1 MRAACVLIWRPVRDS
16 DYFARATSR
25 NEASACPVAGH
36 VAHDRDFLRLGRV
49 VAHRTIAH
57 AFSVAQLARAL
68 RSRTVQLAAT
78 IRGMRYAF
86 TGVKEVLAKANPPKS
101 GDDLAGVSARDA
113 VERVAARA
121 VLADLTLRELREN
134 PVVPYEQDELTR
146 LVEDELHEPAFRA
159 VAHLTVGQFR
169 EWLLDIRTT
178 GATLRSV
185 APGLTPEMVAAA
197 AKLMS
202 NFDLMTVGAK
212 CEVVVRANNTL
223 GLPGRLSSR
232 CQPNHPSDDV
242 QGILASAREG
252 LAYGCGDAVIGI
264 NPATDTAE
272 STAEILRVID
282 DLCKRNEIPTQH
294 CVLSH
299 VTVQMKALELGCPM
313 DLMFQSVAGTE
324 QANASFGISAALLD
338 DAWALIKQK
347 GTAKGPNRMYFES
360 GQGSALSSQS
370 HHGADQVTIEA
381 RCYGLARRYDPFL
394 VNTVVGFIGPE
405 YLEDGPQISRAAL
418 EDHCMGKLMGLP
430 MGCDACFTY
439 HARMTQD
446 ELESLKVLLGVAGCT
461 YLMSMPV
468 GDDIML
474 NYQSTS
480 YHDIAT
486 LRRLLHKRPTPEF
499 DAWLTSR
506 GIWAGDG
513 PGPRFGDVSAV
524 R

>member
-1 MRAACVLIWRPVRDS
+1 
-16 DYFARATSR
+16 
-25 NEASACPVAGH
+25 
-36 VAHDRDFLRLGRV
+36 
-49 VAHRTIAH
+49 
-57 AFSVAQLARAL
+57 
-68 RSRTVQLAAT
+68 VQLAST
-78 IRGMRYAF
+78 IRNVRYTFAS
-86 TGVKEVLAKANPPKS
+86 VKEVLAKANPPKS
-101 GDDLAGVSARDA
+101 GDDLAGLSARDA

-134 PVVPYEQDELTR
+134 PVVPYEHDELTR
-146 LVEDELHEPAFRA
+146 QVEDELDDQAYRA

-169 EWLLDIRTT
+169 EWLLDISTT
-178 GATLRSV
+178 GPTLRAV

-212 CEVVVRANNTL
+212 CLVVVRANNTL

-232 CQPNHPSDDV
+232 CQPNHPTDDV
-242 QGILASAREG
+242 DGILASMREG
-252 LAYGCGDAVIGI
+252 LSYGCGDAVIGV

-272 STAEILRVID
+272 STAEILRAID
-282 DLCKRNEIPTQH
+282 DVLRRNEIPTQH

-299 VTVQMKALELGCPM
+299 VTVQMKALQLGCPM

-324 QANASFGISAALLD
+324 DANKAFGISVALLD
-338 DAWALIKQK
+338 EAWELMKAK
-347 GTAKGPNRMYFES
+347 GSTRGPNRMYFET
-360 GQGSALSSQS
+360 GQGSALSSNA

-381 RCYGLARRYDPFL
+381 RAYGLARRYKPFL

-418 EDHCMGKLMGLP
+418 EDHCMGKLLGLP

-439 HARMTQD
+439 HATMSQD
-446 ELESLKVLLGVAGCT
+446 ELESLKVLLGAAGCT
-461 YLMSMPV
+461 YLMSLPV

-480 YHDIAT
+480 YHDIPT
-486 LRRLLHKRPTPEF
+486 LRRLLGKRPTPEF
-499 DAWLTSR
+499 DAWLDAR
-506 GIWAGDG
+506 GIWHGDD
-513 PGPRFGDVSAV
+513 PGPRFGDVAAI

>member
-1 MRAACVLIWRPVRDS
+1 MVRGVS
-16 DYFARATSR
+16 
-25 NEASACPVAGH
+25 
-36 VAHDRDFLRLGRV
+36 
-49 VAHRTIAH
+49 
-57 AFSVAQLARAL
+57 FSVACAR
-68 RSRTVQLAAT
+68 VQLAST
-78 IRGMRYAF
+78 IRGTSYRFAS
-86 TGVKEVLAKANPPKS
+86 VKEVLAKANPPKS
-101 GDDLAGVSARDA
+101 GDDLAGISARDA

-121 VLADLTLRELREN
+121 VLANLTLRDLREH

-146 LVEDELHEPAFRA
+146 LVEDELDEQAFRA

-169 EWLLDIRTT
+169 EWLLDIETS
-178 GATLRSV
+178 GPTLRAV
-185 APGLTPEMVAAA
+185 APGLTPEMAAA
-197 AKLMS
+197 ASKLMS

-212 CEVVVRANNTL
+212 CQVVVRANSTL

-232 CQPNHPSDDV
+232 CQPNHPTDDV
-242 QGILASAREG
+242 EGILASAREG

-272 STAEILRVID
+272 STAEILKVID
-282 DLCKRNEIPTQH
+282 DLLKRNACPTQH

-324 QANASFGISAALLD
+324 AANKAFGINAKLLEEASD
-338 DAWALIKQK
+338 MMKVK
-347 GTAKGPNRMYFES
+347 GTAKGPNRMYFET
-360 GQGSALSSQS
+360 GQGSALSSAA

-381 RCYGLARRYDPFL
+381 RAYGLARRYKPFL

-418 EDHCMGKLMGLP
+418 EDHFMGKLLGLP

-439 HARMTQD
+439 HAKMTQD
-446 ELESLKVLLGVAGCT
+446 ELESLKVLLAVAGCT
-461 YLMSMPV
+461 YLMSLPV

-480 YHDIAT
+480 FHDIPT
-486 LRRLLHKRPTPEF
+486 LRRLVGKRPTPEF
-499 DAWLTSR
+499 DAWLDDK
-506 GIWAGDG
+506 GIWRGDG
-513 PGPRFGDVSAV
+513 PGPKFGDVEAV